1 MNGRSKKLVLAG
13 AILLALLA
21 ANIYVRWP
29 SRPAASFGPPA
40 PREIDAGMRARI
52 DEAIEALPEEQRAD
66 ARQKVAAMASFLDS
80 VKNLPEAE
88 RVQKVREHFRE
99 NPMPFLRPPGPPP
112 QGEPPV
118 GGAGAAGAGGA
129 PAGGPGGVPGGDPR
143 GAGGGPPGGPGG
155 GPGSGHIPPP
165 EERYSMD
172 QHIATEQE
180 KGKAP

>member
-1 MNGRSKKLVLAG
+1 MSDRSKKLVWAG

-21 ANIYVRWP
+21 ANVFVRWP
-29 SRPAASFGPPA
+29 SKAVGGFGPPA

-66 ARQKVAAMASFLDS
+66 ARHQADETAAFFES

-88 RVQKVREHFRE
+88 RVEKVREHFRE
-99 NPMPFLRPPGPPP
+99 NPMPFLRPPGPPAEGG
-112 QGEPPV
+112 QAGGPP
-118 GGAGAAGAGGA
+118 GAPGAG
-129 PAGGPGGVPGGDPR
+129 GGPGGGPGGAPGAPR
-143 GAGGGPPGGPGG
+143 GAGGGPG

-180 KGKAP
+180 KEKAP